1 MLNRLTKGGT
11 PSPGPTRT
19 NGSRRSAAGELLA
32 SADQRLRVLIAD
44 PDGLARNMIRTSL
57 READRLA
64 IIATAGDGHE
74 ALELAGYYRP
84 TVLVLDTAL
93 PPDGGIALIGEVLL
107 VSPQTRILTVSVD
120 DQQAA
125 LAGLRAGAVGHITK
139 DIDPDQL
146 ASLVLLAAH
155 GEVIIPQ
162 QLIMPLVELLRE
174 APEGG
179 WRPLHSRLSTR
190 EWEIIELLA
199 AGATTQQIA
208 EQLVLSPSTV
218 YSHIKSVLRK
228 LGVHSRRDAIT
239 AATQLRREEA
249 SGSKPPGES
258 DGVHQQ
264 TKPSRRTTEQTTTPP
279 DNGAMPAGPT
289 LQSNTPTTERDRCAS

>member
-19 NGSRRSAAGELLA
+19 NGSRRSAGGELLA

-162 QLIMPLVELLRE
+162 QLIMPLVELLQQAIE
-174 APEGG
+174 AEF
-179 WRPLHSRLSTR
+179 LTLTDM
-190 EWEIIELLA
+190 
-199 AGATTQQIA
+199 QQSA
-208 EQLVLSPSTV
+208 
-218 YSHIKSVLRK
+218 RK
-228 LGVHSRRDAIT
+228 VSAKLESGFLKRFVEFQDA
-239 AATQLRREEA
+239 
-249 SGSKPPGES
+249 
-258 DGVHQQ
+258 
-264 TKPSRRTTEQTTTPP
+264 
-279 DNGAMPAGPT
+279 
-289 LQSNTPTTERDRCAS
+289 